1 MGNFY
6 TCTQILNDQPLSK
19 EDFLKKFCEA
29 MKQEG
34 YAVCEDG
41 EGEMEYSFSFA
52 DEKGCRWAT
61 LYSESYEEGNQTAK
75 ADTARIAGMLG
86 TFCINTTVIDS
97 DCAIL
102 ELYDK
107 SGSKVDDLIM
117 GRADDYFGENI
128 PEPERTLWE
137 PLLNNGVSWEQFIE
151 IVHGDYVFVEEG
163 LAKLSGVLNNGS
175 MFSEVHDTDCG
186 MAFEKARPKIT
197 VKNCKSDKKLNIVS
211 AFRQVFGEH
220 LKTRGFVQLKKSKYI
235 FGRLID
241 GEILQVVTIRTKKE
255 IGRTSYSVCGGI
267 STVYRKAIDL
277 NETIDQALQSWLYM
291 ISVFYSRN
299 LPDDYCLKN
308 DWKIGEQSV
317 EQNASDEEIIN
328 SMRISYDYFVKWML
342 PEFDCI
348 KTLDDAALFMLK
360 YNLGFVN
367 FNKARF
373 DKGFIFDSDESLLLL
388 KIENRDM
395 LLKEYEE
402 YLLRRNDFYY
412 KIRNDQ
418 TECFN
423 IQERLTELSNKI
435 DLLVQDE
442 SYALK
447 CEEYKNR
454 NKQLLSDGMINNIT
468 STAENNNLEKKLT
481 VNSAFKK
488 VYEEK
493 LKPFGFVRINNPY
506 NYFIRNLNDEIIS
519 VITMISD
526 KRGGTKRITVLGGIA
541 TTHRKKID
549 FSVPPES
556 VLNYWLFGTSVFYSR
571 QCPDDYKTE
580 YSSEIESF
588 TISDDYNNDELIST
602 FEKSFEYVNKWT
614 IPVLN
619 EVKDTFS
626 AAEYFLKYSASCLYF
641 KEEAFQKDN
650 YLSSNESLILARI
663 KQQDALIQSYMN
675 YLKKYNDFMD
685 KTDQPLRK
693 YDLQKEEDKL
703 REKINIINSDEKYI
717 RLLKEW
723 EIENIMILNRIITG
737 DDLCEH
743 ERSI

>member
-1 MGNFY
+1 
-6 TCTQILNDQPLSK
+6 
-19 EDFLKKFCEA
+19 
-29 MKQEG
+29 MKREG

-107 SGSKVDDLIM
+107 SGSKVDNLIM
-117 GRADDYFGENI
+117 GRAEDYFGDNI
-128 PEPERTLWE
+128 PEPERALWE

-163 LAKLSGVLNNGS
+163 LVKLSGVLNNGS

-197 VKNCKSDKKLNIVS
+197 VTNCKSDKKLNIVS

-220 LKTRGFVQLKKSKYI
+220 LKTRGFVQLKNSKYL
-235 FGRLID
+235 FGRVID

-255 IGRTSYSVCGGI
+255 IGRISYSVCGGI

-299 LPDDYCLKN
+299 LPDDYCLQN

-317 EQNASDEEIIN
+317 EQDASDEEIIN
-328 SMRISYDYFVKWML
+328 SMRNSYDYFVKWML

-360 YNLGFVN
+360 YNLGFVK

-423 IQERLTELSNKI
+423 VQERLTELSNKI
-435 DLLVQDE
+435 DLLVQDD
-442 SYALK
+442 SYTLK

-454 NKQLLSDGMINNIT
+454 NKQFISGLLPVGITNDITATAVNKSD
-468 STAENNNLEKKLT
+468 KKIT
-481 VNSAFKK
+481 VNSAFKQIFG
-488 VYEEK
+488 EM
-493 LKPFGFVRINNPY
+493 LIPMGFVKAKTKIPY
-506 NYFIRNLNDEIIS
+506 FMRVVSDEIIHIVGIRS
-519 VITMISD
+519 HSTGVSIVSGVVTVYRKDINFNSNQPYDSSWLKPISEFYKYHHRYDSDRKQELSMMWFSYQKSDSGSLISALQQASEKMNEWVLPVLDKIQSTDDMIGYMFSMGGYVYPALSERSNPEDGYPCSD
-526 KRGGTKRITVLGGIA
+526 GALMLTLDDPYLFPEREKEFWLQCALYEWKHHVNDRTEEQYKTACERICNQYEKNKALLS
-541 TTHRKKID
+541 HMLEK
-549 FSVPPES
+549 
-556 VLNYWLFGTSVFYSR
+556 
-571 QCPDDYKTE
+571 PDD
-580 YSSEIESF
+580 
-588 TISDDYNNDELIST
+588 
-602 FEKSFEYVNKWT
+602 FEKCLDEISRRRTRNTEILESYG
-614 IPVLN
+614 
-619 EVKDTFS
+619 
-626 AAEYFLKYSASCLYF
+626 LK
-641 KEEAFQKDN
+641 
-650 YLSSNESLILARI
+650 I
-663 KQQDALIQSYMN
+663 
-675 YLKKYNDFMD
+675 
-685 KTDQPLRK
+685 
-693 YDLQKEEDKL
+693 
-703 REKINIINSDEKYI
+703 
-717 RLLKEW
+717 
-723 EIENIMILNRIITG
+723 
-737 DDLCEH
+737 
-743 ERSI
+743 